1 MKITVK
7 TLKPRNPIVVHARL
21 RSAGS
26 HRLRSGAARQQAR
39 RSMQRELDRMQHSP

>member
-1 MKITVK
+1 MKITIK

-26 HRLRSGAARQQAR
+26 HQPRGGSARQLAR